1 MNGLLISDEDIVRTM
16 DTSLTSGS
24 SSIVP
29 AGMKKNGGFYK
40 YSKIAGDDTFKHLQ
54 AHIRHLMTQA
64 GLDMTAGRVDLNPY
78 EHKQQTACRF
88 CAFRAVCQFDPT
100 LDDNN
105 YRKLPNIKEEDI
117 LTNIQQGRSE
127 EHTSELQSRGHI

>member
-1 MNGLLISDEDIVRTM
+1 MNGLLLSDEDIVRMM

-54 AHIRHLMTQA
+54 AHIRHLMTQS

-78 EHKQQTACRF
+78 ENKQQTACRF
-88 CAFRAVCQFDPT
+88 CSFLSFCQFDKT
-100 LDDNN
+100 IDYKN
-105 YRKLPNIKEEDI
+105 YSKLPNIK
-117 LTNIQQGRSE
+117 
-127 EHTSELQSRGHI
+127 